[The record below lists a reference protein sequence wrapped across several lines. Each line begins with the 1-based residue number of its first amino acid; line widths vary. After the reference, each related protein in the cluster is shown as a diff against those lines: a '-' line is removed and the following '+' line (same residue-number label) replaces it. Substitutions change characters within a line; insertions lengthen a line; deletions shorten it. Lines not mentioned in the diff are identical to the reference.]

1 MLFPCVY
8 ISIFLFVQWGANVH
22 HESSETPGGYN
33 ILLTILMPLWSPF
46 ETVFCQILHPHCHG
60 VLRSLRKLVTRSRKY
75 DWRGQKTLK
84 LNINI
89 KEYWKTKNG
98 KLKEIIFIKFLSKYV
113 SQFHLNQTKFFF
125 IIRVL
130 HYFPQIPIEEFH
142 VVTLFCCGSLLLH
155 LLATCVSHKFAK
167 LRGGGCSVP

>member
-1 MLFPCVY
+1 MRGKCASWKLRNSWWIQHFTHNFDAPMKSIKNFHFPKT
-8 ISIFLFVQWGANVH
+8 
-22 HESSETPGGYN
+22 E
-33 ILLTILMPLWSPF
+33 F

-89 KEYWKTKNG
+89 KECWKAKNG

-130 HYFPQIPIEEFH
+130 HYFPQIPIEVFH

>member
-8 ISIFLFVQWGANVH
+8 LYFPALCNEGQMSIMKA
-22 HESSETPGGYN
+22 GYN
-33 ILLTILMPLWSPF
+33 ILLTILMPLWVHQKFSLP
-46 ETVFCQILHPHCHG
+46 
-60 VLRSLRKLVTRSRKY
+60 LRQTWKLCSVKSSTQTAMASWGTLRKLVTRSRKY

-89 KEYWKTKNG
+89 KEYWKAKNG

-113 SQFHLNQTKFFF
+113 SQFHLNQTRFFF

-130 HYFPQIPIEEFH
+130 YYFPRIPIERIPCSYF
-142 VVTLFCCGSLLLH
+142 VLLWLFIITFISN
-155 LLATCVSHKFAK
+155 TRIV
-167 LRGGGCSVP
+167 

>member
-1 MLFPCVY
+1 MRGKCASWKLKNSWWIQHFTHNFDAPMKSIWNCVL
-8 ISIFLFVQWGANVH
+8 SNPPPTLPWRLEVSQ
-22 HESSETPGGYN
+22 E
-33 ILLTILMPLWSPF
+33 
-46 ETVFCQILHPHCHG
+46 
-60 VLRSLRKLVTRSRKY
+60 TRSRKY

-89 KEYWKTKNG
+89 KEYWKAKNG